1 MVHEEYI
8 GLADKPTYLEI
19 AQSLNGILLFVI
31 IIFWKEII
39 RKEIEDTLQEVL
51 ADLKTKSKFF
61 RQELKTSS
69 ISHEM
74 VDNYCERKGR
84 R

>member
-1 MVHEEYI
+1 MGCYYLLSLFI
-8 GLADKPTYLEI
+8 GPIIRKEI
-19 AQSLNGILLFVI
+19 IRKEI
-31 IIFWKEII
+31 IRKEII

-51 ADLKTKSKFF
+51 ADLKIKSKFF

-84 R
+84 H